1 MQNLTLRHRLARAI
15 FLAISC
21 FIYSAGSAETL
32 AIPGSGNPQYL
43 LNELARVF
51 NERQTAHTVVVPMS
65 TGSAGAIRDVANG
78 TASLGRVGRPLKDEE
93 KKLGLSYLPLG
104 RDAVVFVAGAK
115 VTANNISRESAIG
128 IFEGKIKNWQELGG
142 APGMIRA
149 IGRER
154 SDSSIQSIQKEI
166 SAFGQLV
173 YGDDIKLAHLDHHL
187 LELLDRYP
195 YSFGFL
201 NKSALLAAKT
211 PVVILNFESTQ
222 PTTENLSSGRYR
234 LWIELGLI
242 YKKSTLTK
250 AAQAFMDFVQSPE
263 GAQRI
268 REYGILPVT
277 AKP

>member
-1 MQNLTLRHRLARAI
+1 M
-15 FLAISC
+15 AISC
-21 FIYSAGSAETL
+21 FVYSVGSAETL
-32 AIPGSGNPQYL
+32 TIPGSGNPQYL
-43 LNELARVF
+43 LNELARTF
-51 NERQTAHTVVVPMS
+51 NERQTTYKVVIPIS

-78 TASLGRVGRPLKDEE
+78 TASLGRVGRPLKEDE

-104 RDAVVFVAGAK
+104 RDPVVFGASAQG
-115 VTANNISRESAIG
+115 TATNITRESAIG

-154 SDSSIQSIQKEI
+154 SDASIQSIQKEI

-195 YSFGFL
+195 HSFGFL

-211 PVVILNFESTQ
+211 PVVILSFESTQ
-222 PTTENLSSGRYR
+222 PSTENLSSGRYP
-234 LWIELGLI
+234 LWIEMGLI

-263 GAQRI
+263 GVQRI
-268 REYGILPVT
+268 REHGLVPVIE
-277 AKP
+277 KN